1 MAVATADAFSVQPI
15 ASKDLGIVARRE
27 LVEGETLLREEPLLR
42 LTPDGEGRFDGRYGL
57 NGDRERCRELLTSL
71 SQHATG
77 KRGAEAGVFER
88 VIETNG
94 FVGARSHALKPR
106 LFRALFFGLNVRL
119 ASVCTLACS
128 LCFVYSRGRRR
139 DGGLPHHLAVES
151 RLRRERAHALG
162 PCRLRGL
169 YHLQANHCT
178 RHGGHSQLWCFW
190 RGG

>member
-1 MAVATADAFSVQPI
+1 MTVTHTKVIYRSAWCECEWMAVATADAFSVQPI

-27 LVEGETLLREEPLLR
+27 LVEGETLLQEEPLLR

-94 FVGARSHALKPR
+94 FVGARPHALKPR

-119 ASVCTLACS
+119 ASVCTLTCALS
-128 LCFVYSRGRRR
+128 LCLQSRTAARRWSSSPSP
-139 DGGLPHHLAVES
+139 G
-151 RLRRERAHALG
+151 
-162 PCRLRGL
+162 
-169 YHLQANHCT
+169 
-178 RHGGHSQLWCFW
+178 
-190 RGG
+190 

>member
-1 MAVATADAFSVQPI
+1 MTVTKLYKCECEWMASTADAFSVQPI

-94 FVGARSHALKPR
+94 FVGARPHALKPR
-106 LFRALFFGLNVRL
+106 FFAPFLSARMCAWRVFALSLVL
-119 ASVCTLACS
+119 SLS
-128 LCFVYSRGRRR
+128 LCLQWRTAARRWSSSPSRG
-139 DGGLPHHLAVES
+139 
-151 RLRRERAHALG
+151 
-162 PCRLRGL
+162 
-169 YHLQANHCT
+169 
-178 RHGGHSQLWCFW
+178 
-190 RGG
+190 

>member
-1 MAVATADAFSVQPI
+1 MTVTHTKVIDRESAWCECEWMAATAEAFSVQPI

-27 LVEGETLLREEPLLR
+27 LIEGETLLRDEPLLR

-94 FVGARSHALKPR
+94 FVGARLHAPTPR
-106 LFRALFFGLNVRL
+106 FF
-119 ASVCTLACS
+119 APFFSV
-128 LCFVYSRGRRR
+128 
-139 DGGLPHHLAVES
+139 
-151 RLRRERAHALG
+151 
-162 PCRLRGL
+162 
-169 YHLQANHCT
+169 
-178 RHGGHSQLWCFW
+178 
-190 RGG
+190 